1 MLLAAKKKGASCTS
15 EGGQLS
21 RNFSISPRIKILTV
35 EGWTQLGVQQDN
47 DPKHTTKLVLEWI
60 KLANINI
67 LKTSQNSTL
76 GGL

>member
-1 MLLAAKKKGASCTS
+1 MVLAAKKKEHHARVK
-15 EGGQLS
+15 EES